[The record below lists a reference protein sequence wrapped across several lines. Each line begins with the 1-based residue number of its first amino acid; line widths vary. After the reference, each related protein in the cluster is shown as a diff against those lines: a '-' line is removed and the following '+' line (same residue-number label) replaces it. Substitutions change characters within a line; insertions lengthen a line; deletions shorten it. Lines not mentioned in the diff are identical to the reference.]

1 MKRKWRDDESR
12 ANFRRGE
19 EIRRSGG
26 PSTPPDSRRIHSPS
40 FPPHT
45 ASPQA
50 ALARKPIAFI
60 ETKNPQTHP
69 EASLLVPTELGKGVE
84 SLLEQDSKPNRQV
97 VPFTPICVNS
107 SYWQQDGA
115 EASGFKVP
123 LLFGGRREE

>member
-1 MKRKWRDDESR
+1 MLCYTHLPTYIRIPVIFLS
-12 ANFRRGE
+12 GT
-19 EIRRSGG
+19 EIY
-26 PSTPPDSRRIHSPS
+26 
-40 FPPHT
+40 
-45 ASPQA
+45 
-50 ALARKPIAFI
+50 LV
-60 ETKNPQTHP
+60 TKVE

-115 EASGFKVP
+115 EASGFKAP